1 MDMKWHPIENGD
13 LSGKRDRF
21 IKGRLRFEIN
31 GKPRVDKNGRPE
43 SAPFPSMIV
52 IFGNNS
58 ERRLPMRLIT
68 YDCMEDPISVSE
80 S

>member
-1 MDMKWHPIENGD
+1 MDMKWHPIANGD
-13 LSGKRDRF
+13 LSG
-21 IKGRLRFEIN
+21 IQQQETEGRLRFEIN
-31 GKPRVDKNGRPE
+31 GKPMVDKNGRPE

-58 ERRLPMRLIT
+58 ERMAPMRLIT